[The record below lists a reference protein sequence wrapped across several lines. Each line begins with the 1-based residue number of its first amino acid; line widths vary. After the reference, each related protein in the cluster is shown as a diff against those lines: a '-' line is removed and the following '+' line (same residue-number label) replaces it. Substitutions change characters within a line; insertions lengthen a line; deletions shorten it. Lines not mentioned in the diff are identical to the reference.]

1 MPVDVATA
9 AKPVTAEQ
17 VQQNAVAV
25 RNVISE
31 FMQASAHFRLLLEYR
46 GDLDDKDS
54 KDKLLEISRKAS
66 AGLEK
71 IYLLQQG
78 ACRQI
83 EESTDRKW
91 DERYGQTGLWRKASA
106 DVLQSKLYKAQLS
119 YFTAAGSG
127 MEKRTQILHDTIM
140 VCESLAGNGDL
151 LKARCQQLGSNDD
164 ATYKI
169 HAINTLGDILAR
181 SDPAE
186 EIYLA
191 ASITRLR
198 LSEKCDNK
206 QIQKL
211 AKAISTSNL
220 CDDFE
225 FNLKLAFLQIATCRQ
240 SELLEEV
247 IAKFPDTALFTGR
260 IILADIAADQSRNRL
275 IAKSEFEI
283 ELAIR
288 SVINNGP
295 AQYTELLERLCNDN
309 GLGGRLLYYALARAC
324 RQTKP
329 KDAVEYY
336 LKATGQSAGEMLEVS
351 RMEIATLAAQL
362 AYQIYC
368 DDRAYCNA
376 ALRALEYYHQ
386 LVAADADEEMLWLY
400 TVVLYDCGNET
411 KAVQILKGIAEANGE
426 FSREAKLD
434 LTIHKIRR
442 NQTRTDKQLIEAVEI
457 LADDFSE
464 NQQGDCYKSSG
475 GLMVLANVIERIERC
490 MSIPRDGDDFAAR
503 LDRLAEFCLG
513 CAPAE
518 FAGETKLLRI
528 EAGIIAAGN
537 DRKKLA
543 ELNRMLEGSF
553 AGIDSIELIRVR
565 ARMAQAMGDFAIA
578 AKAWGRVCSMLKPAD
593 GTEPAEQWWQGKF
606 GQLYCWSKLK
616 KTRSGE
622 VRHAIEVLQSSR
634 NIPDFWAGQIA
645 GIQKQGTSA
654 K

>member
-1 MPVDVATA
+1 MPVDVAIA

-17 VQQNAVAV
+17 LQQNAAAA
-25 RNVISE
+25 RSVISE
-31 FMQASAHFRLLLEYR
+31 FMRASAHFRLLLKYR

-66 AGLEK
+66 ARLEK

-78 ACRQI
+78 LCRQI
-83 EESTDRKW
+83 EESTDKKW

-119 YFTAAGSG
+119 YFAAAGSG

-140 VCESLAGNGDL
+140 VCQSLGSDGDL
-151 LKARCQQLGSNDD
+151 LKGRCQRLLSNDD

-181 SDPAE
+181 SDTAE
-186 EIYLA
+186 GVYLA

-225 FNLKLAFLQIATCRQ
+225 LNLKLAFLQIATCRQ

-247 IAKFPDTALFTGR
+247 ITKFPDTALFVGR
-260 IILADIAADQSRNRL
+260 IILADIAANQSHNRL

-309 GLGGRLLYYALARAC
+309 GLGGRLFYYALAQAC
-324 RQTKP
+324 CQTKP

-336 LKATGQSAGEMLEVS
+336 LKAATQPASEMLEVS
-351 RMEIATLAAQL
+351 PIEIAVQAAQL

-368 DDRAYCNA
+368 DDQTYCNA
-376 ALRALEYYHQ
+376 ALGALEYYHQ
-386 LVAADADEEMLWLY
+386 LAAADADEEMLWVY
-400 TVVLYDCGNET
+400 TAVLYDCGDET
-411 KAVQILKGIAEANGE
+411 KAVKILKVIAEANGA

-434 LTIHKIRR
+434 LTVHKIRR
-442 NQTRTDKQLIEAVEI
+442 NQIRTDKQLIEAVEI
-457 LADDFSE
+457 LADDFSG
-464 NQQGDCYKSSG
+464 NHQGDCYKSSG

-490 MSIPRDGDDFAAR
+490 MSILRDEDDFAAR
-503 LDRLAEFCLG
+503 LDKLAEFCLG
-513 CAPAE
+513 CTPAE

-537 DRKKLA
+537 DGKKLA

-578 AKAWGRVCSMLKPAD
+578 AKAWGRVCSILKPAD

-616 KTRSGE
+616 KTRPEE
-622 VRHAIEVLQSSR
+622 VRHAIEVLQSSY